1 MEMGEFRQ
9 ELRTHGDH
17 GHAGHTDGHFAHAYD
32 RRDPNWKIVIGFSV
46 ACVVLLA
53 VTAGGVQLYY
63 YLIRDY
69 MVYNRVLA
77 PEGRDLKALR
87 EREDKELYSYGRVE
101 GAPGA
106 VRIPIDRAME
116 LLVTEASANQLRYP
130 TTPYAVKT
138 AQEAGA
144 PLPGAGAVA
153 GPHGGPITAGPAPS
167 ELQRP
172 IGQQQLNQPGN
183 TPTKAP
189 GAPPTKQE

>member
-1 MEMGEFRQ
+1 MEMGEFKD
-9 ELRTHGDH
+9 LKTHGDH

-32 RRDPNWKIVIGFSV
+32 TRDPNWKIVTIFSV
-46 ACVVLLA
+46 ACLVLLA
-53 VTAGGVQLYY
+53 ATAAGVQLYY
-63 YLIRDY
+63 YLIRDH

-77 PEGRDLKALR
+77 PEGRDLKAQR
-87 EREDKELYSYGRVE
+87 DREDKELHSYSYADRAKGT
-101 GAPGA
+101 
-106 VRIPIDRAME
+106 VRIPIERAME
-116 LLVTEASANQLRYP
+116 LLVKEAAENRLRYP
-130 TTPYAVKT
+130 TAPYQMKT

-172 IGQQQLNQPGN
+172 VGQQQLNQPAN

-189 GAPPTKQE
+189 GAPPVK